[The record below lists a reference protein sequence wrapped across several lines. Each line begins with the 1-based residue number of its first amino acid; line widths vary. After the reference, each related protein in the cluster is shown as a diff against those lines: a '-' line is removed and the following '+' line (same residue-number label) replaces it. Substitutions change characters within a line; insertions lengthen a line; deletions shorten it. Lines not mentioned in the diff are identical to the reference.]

1 MTLPKTM
8 KAMLLN
14 TPRPPLRSGKLTG
27 AAVVVI
33 ESELEK

>member
-8 KAMLLN
+8 KAMLLDASR
-14 TPRPPLRSGKLTG
+14 TPLRSGKLTG